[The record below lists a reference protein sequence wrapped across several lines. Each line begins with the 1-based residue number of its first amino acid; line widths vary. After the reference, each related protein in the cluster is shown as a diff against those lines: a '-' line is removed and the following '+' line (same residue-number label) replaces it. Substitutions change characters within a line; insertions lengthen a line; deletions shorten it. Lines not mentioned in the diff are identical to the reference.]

1 MFLVFLGLCPSFFY
15 FYFLF
20 FSPMLSSSEVRALCP
35 SVSARL
41 GGSLGVFPY
50 LDNFVFEGSSLSIA
64 LGDLLPLLHQSI
76 DWFEGLEGSREQC
89 QR

>member
-1 MFLVFLGLCPSFFY
+1 
-15 FYFLF
+15 
-20 FSPMLSSSEVRALCP
+20 MLSSSEVRALFP
-35 SVSARL
+35 SVSFLFACL

-50 LDNFVFEGSSLSIA
+50 LENFVFEGSSLSIA